1 MTERKRIPE
10 ESVADVSNM
19 NIYKKM
25 MAITSELS
33 NVKKNLT
40 VSTGGNNSYK
50 AVSERDVLDAVK
62 PLEARYGI
70 YSYPYKR
77 EIIEKD
83 VVTSKSTY
91 KDRTTE
97 KNQFRLRIEVTYRF
111 INTDNPSEV
120 IDVTSYGDGI
130 DSGDK
135 ATGKAMTYA
144 DKYALMKAYKIST
157 GDDPD
162 QEASLEYYQTSDNKQ
177 MDKNLILE
185 PKAVSEK
192 EFQDYV
198 EIINMINSERR
209 KLEKYVDIRSEKFL
223 KFLKEKTGLETTDP
237 ANLGDS
243 ALRKLYIFLR
253 KVREAKQE
261 QADTTDKVMDYN
273 TGEVIDNDDLPF

>member
-1 MTERKRIPE
+1 MTERKRVPE
-10 ESVADVSNM
+10 QAENVSVDVSKM

-40 VSTGGNNSYK
+40 VSTGGSNSYK

-83 VVTSKSTY
+83 IVTLKSSY
-91 KDRTTE
+91 KDKTTE
-97 KNQFRLRIEVTYRF
+97 KNQYRLRVEVTYRF
-111 INTDNPSEV
+111 VNTDNPSEV
-120 IDVTSYGDGI
+120 IDITSYGDGI

-135 ATGKAMTYA
+135 ATGKAMTYG

-162 QEASLEYYQTSDNKQ
+162 QEASPEDGYEKAIRKGYEEQQKKESSISPELVTS
-177 MDKNLILE
+177 
-185 PKAVSEK
+185 
-192 EFQDYV
+192 
-198 EIINMINSERR
+198 INYERGQLGR
-209 KLEKYVDIRSEKFL
+209 YGVDVRSEAFIKFL
-223 KFLKEKTGLETTDP
+223 KQKTGLETTDP
-237 ANLGDS
+237 AKHTNASGTKLLSFLKGV
-243 ALRKLYIFLR
+243 RK
-253 KVREAKQE
+253 AKQE

-273 TGEVIDNDDLPF
+273 TGDDDLPF